1 MIADAPVA
9 QRIEHRIP
17 NPGVAG
23 STPARRVFF
32 QGIQNDKIS
41 VMAYPFFPVLA
52 TGIAGPYPVSN
63 YMVAFS
69 SFPPDRHYYQRRLR
83 SS

>member
-17 NPGVAG
+17 NPGAAG
-23 STPARRVFF
+23 STPARRIFLRVYD
-32 QGIQNDKIS
+32 DKIS
-41 VMAYPFFPVLA
+41 FMAYSFFSLLA
-52 TGIAGPYPVSN
+52 ACIAGPYPLSD
-63 YMVAFS
+63 YMAAFP
-69 SFPPDRHYYQRRLR
+69 SFPADRHYCKSRLR